1 MVVPVRSSMTSDGRA
16 VETEKIRA
24 STEGTSI
31 FTCFSSS
38 SEVVDLNEGMRSS
51 LEGAAFASAKKA
63 AIPASSSDT
72 PPASRPDLGRPS
84 AIEGTVGVRTALL
97 GGSAE
102 FPRPPS
108 CSSVRTSNEVGGA
121 MPIVGG
127 TRASERGR
135 RGSCSANL
143 HLKHRMQGNTA
154 TQTWSLG
161 GRV

>member
-108 CSSVRTSNEVGGA
+108 CSSVRTSNEVGGT
-121 MPIVGG
+121 MPSRRNEGCR
-127 TRASERGR
+127 TRTEGQLQCKLAS
-135 RGSCSANL
+135 
-143 HLKHRMQGNTA
+143 
-154 TQTWSLG
+154 QTSDAG
-161 GRV
+161 

>member
-63 AIPASSSDT
+63 AIPASSSDK
-72 PPASRPDLGRPS
+72 PPASRPPLGKPS
-84 AIEGTVGVRTALL
+84 ALMLSAAIPASSSIVSPTGVAK
-97 GGSAE
+97 A
-102 FPRPPS
+102 
-108 CSSVRTSNEVGGA
+108 
-121 MPIVGG
+121 
-127 TRASERGR
+127 TRALCDSTCD
-135 RGSCSANL
+135 S
-143 HLKHRMQGNTA
+143 H
-154 TQTWSLG
+154 
-161 GRV
+161 